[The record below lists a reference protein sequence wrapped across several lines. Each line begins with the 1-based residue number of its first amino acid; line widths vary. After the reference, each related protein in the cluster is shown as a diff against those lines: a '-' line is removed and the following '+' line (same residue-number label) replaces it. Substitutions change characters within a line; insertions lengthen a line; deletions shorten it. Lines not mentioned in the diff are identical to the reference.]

1 MVRFR
6 INLKGEYLGG
16 TLVPPHLGN
25 LPSLRSNPSHLYGGQ
40 HSPVIFTQ
48 FSHNSHNFPG
58 AKQLLDS
65 SSRAPTLL
73 S

>member
-25 LPSLRSNPSHLYGGQ
+25 LPSLSNGNFPSHLYGWQ
-40 HSPVIFTQ
+40 HSGPIPMG
-48 FSHNSHNFPG
+48 HNFPG
-58 AKQLLDS
+58 AKQLLDL
-65 SSRAPTLL
+65 SSRTPALL